1 MEHIRIKAITE
12 ADFDKV
18 IASAGGSRILEDG
31 SADYRLNE
39 AIIELKLVSEEGFEK
54 TERQRK
60 LADLFRRTQP
70 KQPVVI
76 LKPEQLNEIDSR
88 DYYRLV
94 EVPIKNACK
103 KASKQLQ
110 ATAARCNQQPV
121 RVLVI
126 LNVGYTLL
134 SQDEFKDVC
143 FKCVRNDTS
152 GIDWLLC
159 GGIYYYSDKF
169 DTYTLAPLE
178 ELPINLARSFPSQ
191 PAVVKAW
198 GDFLDDLM
206 TETIRNPEP
215 FTNGRMPV
223 IDLMFDLNGIRY
235 IKPAPAIP
243 PSGFWPGG
251 VAPRENTSGINSCP
265 PVASTFPALSD
276 SDWHRFKAAMPAS
289 ARLKNTYKN
298 WVESY
303 PIEKPELRDALKPL
317 VLVEVRFED
326 FENWIKKPKADWEFS
341 DVNEFSRQVL
351 HRRAIQLFEDAKE
364 KEQTRIIPLEYIH
377 FVLTEVG
384 NDKANDFAS
393 IFRVSV
399 TPGFERS
406 EPLVEN
412 VRLFYEY
419 GMAVSAAYAVKF
431 NVNSILFTKK
441 QVR

>member
-1 MEHIRIKAITE
+1 MEYVRIKTVSE
-12 ADFDKV
+12 TDFDKL
-18 IASAGGSRILEDG
+18 ITSAGGSRIVEED

-54 TERQRK
+54 TERQKK
-60 LADLFRRTQP
+60 LAALFRRTQP
-70 KQPVVI
+70 KTPVVI
-76 LKPEQLNEIDSR
+76 LKLGQLSEENLR
-88 DYYRLV
+88 DYYRIV
-94 EVPIKNACK
+94 ETPIKNTCK

-110 ATAARCNQQPV
+110 KTAARYDQQPL
-121 RVLVI
+121 RVLII

-159 GGIYYYSDKF
+159 GGIYFYSDKF

-178 ELPINLARSFPSQ
+178 ELPINLARSFPSH
-191 PAVVKAW
+191 PALIKAW
-198 GDFLDDLM
+198 GEFLDDLM
-206 TETIRNPEP
+206 TEVIRNPEP

-223 IDLMFDLNGIRY
+223 IDLIFELDGIRY
-235 IKPAPAIP
+235 IKPAPAMP

-251 VAPRENTSGINSCP
+251 VAPRENTSGIKNCP
-265 PVASTFPALSD
+265 PVASIFPKLSD
-276 SDWHRFKAAMPAS
+276 SEWNRFKAAMPS
-289 ARLKNTYKN
+289 TARLKNTYKH

-303 PIEKPELRDALKPL
+303 PTETAELRSVLKPL

-326 FENWIKKPKADWEFS
+326 FERWINKPKDGWKYS
-341 DVNEFSRQVL
+341 DVAEFSRQVL
-351 HRRAIQLFEDAKE
+351 HQRALQLFEGAKD
-364 KEQTRIIPLEYIH
+364 KEQARIIPLEYVH
-377 FVLTEVG
+377 LVLTEVG

-393 IFRVSV
+393 VFRVSE
-399 TPGFERS
+399 TPGFERN

-412 VRLFYEY
+412 EKLFYEY
-419 GMAVSAAYAVKF
+419 GMAVSAAYAIKF

-441 QVR
+441 QIR